1 MARAATKTL
10 IIGSRG
16 SQLALWQANYI
27 ANKLAELDVSSRIE
41 IIKTTGDH
49 LQTASLMQAG
59 GKGLFTK
66 EIEEA
71 LLTGS
76 IDLAVH
82 SLKDLPTQTPAGLT
96 IAAIPAREDPRD
108 ALAGSRLCDLRQ
120 GARVGTSS
128 GRRGAQLRA
137 IRPDLRIEAIRGN
150 VDTRLRKLR
159 QGQYDA
165 IMLAAAGLKR
175 LGLEDE
181 IAELLDP
188 ERVCPAAGQGAL
200 AVETRSNDATA
211 EICRRLNHEE
221 SSVSVT
227 CERAAL
233 AALGGG
239 CQLPVGAFACPAGG
253 GLSVMAAVVA
263 KDGSR
268 CLRAQ
273 LTGSWD
279 SPEDLGRAVAE
290 ELLAQGARSILAE
303 HS

>member
-1 MARAATKTL
+1 MAAAATRTL

-16 SQLALWQANYI
+16 SKLALWQANYV
-27 ANKLAELDVSSRIE
+27 AGKLAELDVSSRIE

-49 LQTASLMQAG
+49 LQTASLLQAG

-71 LLTGS
+71 LLAGS
-76 IDLAVH
+76 IDVAVH
-82 SLKDLPTQTPAGLT
+82 SLKDLPTQTPVGLI
-96 IAAIPAREDPRD
+96 IAAIPPREDPRD
-108 ALAGSRLCDLRQ
+108 ALAGSKLHDLRQ

-128 GRRGAQLRA
+128 GRRAAQLRA
-137 IRPDLRIEAIRGN
+137 IRPDLHIEPIRGN

-159 QGQYDA
+159 EGQYDA

-175 LGLEDE
+175 LGMESE
-181 IAELLDP
+181 IAEFLAP
-188 ERVCPAAGQGAL
+188 EQVCPAAGQGAL
-200 AVETRSNDATA
+200 GIETRSNDPAM
-211 EICRRLNHEE
+211 EICRGLNHWE
-221 SSVSVT
+221 SSVAVA

-239 CQLPVGAFACPAGG
+239 CQLPVGAFAQCAEDR
-253 GLSVMAAVVA
+253 LQAMAAVVA
-263 KDGSR
+263 QDGSR

-273 LTGSWD
+273 RTGPLRN
-279 SPEDLGRAVAE
+279 PEDLGRAVAE

-303 HS
+303 SR